1 MSTHRWLSL
10 AVSGQ
15 LLFFVI
21 TTAPHAVHH
30 GLHDGAAQ
38 GCPVSTITTQTNGD
52 LPDLLPL
59 PTPLPL
65 FPALPIFNLVLPE
78 RFASVVHRSRA
89 PPLSLSV
96 GLLHHR

>member
-1 MSTHRWLSL
+1 MSKHCWLSL
-10 AVSGQ
+10 AVVGQ

-21 TTAPHAVHH
+21 TAAPHAVHH

-65 FPALPIFNLVLPE
+65 IRALPTFNLVLPE
-78 RFASVVHRSRA
+78 RFASPGHRSRA
-89 PPLSLSV
+89 PPLSFPV
-96 GLLHHR
+96 